1 MQKSHVHNFIALIAG
16 LAAALSAT
24 PATAL
29 ELKGYGMLA
38 VGTFWTQTE
47 YFNTTG
53 PTGPST
59 ASRSDNDFSADLFGD
74 SRVGMRVKE
83 GDYSGIA
90 EIGAYNPKAYSKGP
104 QVRLLFGK
112 YDFGNGQIMVGN
124 AGSPYVYRTQQVY
137 DADGGMNGYGSLYDG
152 FSPQIRLT
160 MNNGFYV
167 ALMKPRVGNT
177 TNNTTNISPNADV
190 LAAYSQTGN
199 SYKADYTDYD
209 NYLPR
214 IVTGYEGKLDRWNY
228 GGGVAYNLY
237 DVTSVVN
244 NGAPVTSNVH
254 SVLLFFH
261 GKNDLAPVEISYNVF
276 GGRNVGDL
284 LSMATGNGTSNTL
297 TNPGSAN
304 GAYFDSKHGIDSYS
318 YGGWLQLGY
327 ALNEKTKVYAAA
339 SYVNDDNKISQAD
352 ERMAAFVQVQY
363 SISKNFKVVPE
374 VGYIN
379 DMKNTLGQKEP
390 RTLYAG
396 SKWEMSF

>member
-1 MQKSHVHNFIALIAG
+1 MRKSHAHAVIA
-16 LAAALSAT
+16 LAAALTTTLSPV
-24 PATAL
+24 PAKAL
-29 ELKGYGMLA
+29 DLTGYGTLA

-59 ASRSDNDFSADLFGD
+59 ASRTDSDFSNDLFGD
-74 SRVGMRVKE
+74 SRVGVRVKD

-112 YDFGNGQIMVGN
+112 YDFGNGQIMVGR

-152 FSPQIRLT
+152 FSAQIKLT

-167 ALMKPRVGNT
+167 DLMKPSVGNS
-177 TNNTTNISPNADV
+177 TNNTTNVSPSADV

-199 SYKADYTDYD
+199 SYQATYTDYK
-209 NYLPR
+209 NYLPK
-214 IVTGYEGKLDRWNY
+214 IVIGYEGKQDSWTY

-237 DVTSVVN
+237 DVKSVVN
-244 NGAPVTSNVH
+244 NGSPVTSNVH
-254 SVLLFFH
+254 SYLFFFH
-261 GKNDLAPVEISYNVF
+261 GKNEIAPVEISYNIF
-276 GGRNVGDL
+276 TGRNVGDL
-284 LSMATGNGTSNTL
+284 LSMATGNGISNTL
-297 TNPGSAN
+297 ANPGSAN
-304 GAYFDSKHGIDSYS
+304 GAYFDSLHGIDSYS

-327 ALNEKTKVYAAA
+327 TVNEKTKVYAAA
-339 SYVNDDNKISQAD
+339 SYVNDDNKIAKPD
-352 ERMAAFVQVQY
+352 ARMAAFAQVQY
-363 SISKNFKVVPE
+363 QISKHFKVVPE
-374 VGYIN
+374 VGYMD
-379 DMKNTLGQKEP
+379 DMKNGLGQKEP
-390 RTLYAG
+390 KTMYAG